1 MEDNKSNL
9 PPTPPLSHDDERI
22 MMELMEMMTRISLVE
37 RKFMGVTLL
46 VMIIKRLSYALFV
59 DGTFWLTNMDYI
71 RLMFGV

>member
-9 PPTPPLSHDDERI
+9 PPTPPLSHDDGAYGNDVKDI
-22 MMELMEMMTRISLVE
+22 TSGK
-37 RKFMGVTLL
+37 KFMGVTLL

-59 DGTFWLTNMDYI
+59 DGTFWLTNMHYI